1 MFVRACVCTNA
12 CACTCVCVSA
22 CVCTRPWLPRA
33 PGKLPPELPVSSK
46 PDIPALPS
54 RRCGW
59 SPASRLCLLPPP
71 PSLRAPHSAIPEGR
85 QRSLPLR
92 FHVGTVGPVAEKM
105 VRERTLGP
113 SCTPRFTAGP
123 RRGEPRHPRSLK
135 GCGRACSGTLRA
147 RRGSSGFPLPTQ
159 GPSGTAPR
167 AGGGRRPISAAG
179 GGAPAPLPASPPAR
193 CPRPSAAS
201 PLCGDLVQR
210 CPHGVGPPA
219 PAASPHSGPSWME
232 AGASL
237 LSSGRRCRPPRTT
250 TPRLPFHLSEA
261 PRQLARPRTEPG
273 CPEVTLGLCPGG
285 GESVWKRKLENIP
298 EWEHCPGSRV
308 PPSLD
313 AQRAP

>member
-1 MFVRACVCTNA
+1 
-12 CACTCVCVSA
+12 
-22 CVCTRPWLPRA
+22 
-33 PGKLPPELPVSSK
+33 
-46 PDIPALPS
+46 
-54 RRCGW
+54 
-59 SPASRLCLLPPP
+59 
-71 PSLRAPHSAIPEGR
+71 
-85 QRSLPLR
+85 
-92 FHVGTVGPVAEKM
+92 M

-123 RRGEPRHPRSLK
+123 RRGEPKHPRSQK
-135 GCGRACSGTLRA
+135 GCGRVCSGTLRA

-193 CPRPSAAS
+193 CPRPSSAS

-219 PAASPHSGPSWME
+219 PAASPHSGPSWTE

-285 GESVWKRKLENIP
+285 GESVRKRKLENIP
-298 EWEHCPGSRV
+298 EREHFQAHVFLRPWTPSAPRRNQAHGLGWSVRAERGPLCGVLLGSGPASCRVPDRSAPGSPAR
-308 PPSLD
+308 PSST
-313 AQRAP
+313 